1 MEKKVLIVDDSAL
14 MRRMMSDIINS
25 KEYLTVA
32 DTASSGISALELL
45 NEGKHYDV
53 ILSDIKMPK
62 MDGVEFLKQ
71 LNHRRIHIPVLIVSS
86 IASESAKETI
96 QALELGAFD
105 FVKKPNGSVGKEF
118 REFEQNLIMR
128 IYYACGMYNKQLE
141 PEPKRESKPKQELEP
156 KPKKQKIIQP
166 TETKKPSRTKGV
178 ILEVS
183 DKIGDG
189 KSLVVIAS
197 STGGPRALQSVIP
210 LFPKDFPYPVVVVQ
224 HMPTGFTTS
233 LAARLDEMSPIH
245 VKEAEDGEILE
256 KGTVYIAQ
264 GGKQCE
270 LLQTGKGVYRISEN
284 DKPARGGLKPCADIF
299 FESLVDTSI
308 ENLYC
313 VVLTGM
319 GADASKGIKL
329 VKKQKNV
336 NVIAQN
342 QETCVVYGM
351 PRAAKM
357 EGIVDAMV
365 PLLDVTATLIKKIGV

>member
-45 NEGKHYDV
+45 NEGKHYDI

-118 REFEQNLIMR
+118 REFEQNLITR
-128 IYYACGMYNKQLE
+128 IYYACGMYNKELELE
-141 PEPKRESKPKQELEP
+141 PEPEP
-156 KPKKQKIIQP
+156 KPKPKPEPKKEKISHP
-166 TETKKPSRTKGV
+166 TEDKKPSRSKGV
-178 ILEVS
+178 ILEVLN
-183 DKIGDG
+183 KKGDN

-210 LFPKDFPYPVVVVQ
+210 LFPKDFPYPVVVIQ

-233 LAARLDEMSPIH
+233 LATRLNEMSPIH
-245 VKEAEDGEILE
+245 VKEAEDGELLE

-313 VVLTGM
+313 IVLTGM

-336 NVIAQN
+336 KVIAQN

-357 EGIVDAMV
+357 EGIVDSMV

>member
-32 DTASSGISALELL
+32 DTASSGISALDLL
-45 NEGKHYDV
+45 NEGKHYDI

-118 REFEQNLIMR
+118 REFEQNLITR
-128 IYYACGMYNKQLE
+128 IYYACGMYNKELERE
-141 PEPKRESKPKQELEP
+141 PEPKPKREPEP
-156 KPKKQKIIQP
+156 KPKKEKISHP
-166 TETKKPSRTKGV
+166 TEDKTSSRSKGG

-183 DKIGDG
+183 NKKRDN

-210 LFPKDFPYPVVVVQ
+210 LFPKDFPYPVVVIQ
-224 HMPTGFTTS
+224 HMPAGFTTS
-233 LAARLDEMSPIH
+233 LATRLNEMSPIH
-245 VKEAEDGEILE
+245 VKEAEDGELLE
-256 KGTVYIAQ
+256 PGNVYIAQ

-299 FESLVDTSI
+299 FESLADTSI
-308 ENLYC
+308 DNLYC
-313 VVLTGM
+313 IVLTGM

-336 NVIAQN
+336 KVIAQN

-357 EGIVDAMV
+357 EGIVDYMV

>member
-45 NEGKHYDV
+45 NEGKHYDI

-118 REFEQNLIMR
+118 REFEQNLITR
-128 IYYACGMYNKQLE
+128 IYYACGMYNKELERE
-141 PEPKRESKPKQELEP
+141 PEPKPKREPEP
-156 KPKKQKIIQP
+156 KPKKEKISHP
-166 TETKKPSRTKGV
+166 AEDKKPSRSKGV
-178 ILEVS
+178 ILEVLN
-183 DKIGDG
+183 KKGDN

-210 LFPKDFPYPVVVVQ
+210 LFPKDFPYPVVVIQ

-233 LAARLDEMSPIH
+233 LATRLNEMSPIH
-245 VKEAEDGEILE
+245 VKEAEDGELLE

-313 VVLTGM
+313 IVLTGM

-336 NVIAQN
+336 KVIAQN

-357 EGIVDAMV
+357 EGIVDSMV